1 MKRVAQITTLAIAA
15 VIITGCHAATP
26 NEGQVAV
33 VVKKPWFFG
42 DGGVRQ
48 QSVQT
53 GREWFALSTELR
65 YVDIKPIQF
74 TMVIDDMFS
83 KDNVPLD
90 FNAAMRVR
98 VTDPVRLAVEFGVDD
113 IPWNESYSA
122 PAWYSNNVFRP
133 WERAVRRA
141 VKNYGMSEMV
151 SDTTPESCGKSTI
164 EQIDEQVE
172 VEMRA
177 EFARIKLPVE
187 LIDITI
193 GRANPPNEIK
203 EQRVETARQE
213 QLQKTEVQRLAAEK
227 EREAAERQRAVSD
240 NAYRREMGLNT
251 EQFVSLEAIKMQK
264 DVCLKGGCTFVVSG
278 GSVTPVFD
286 IKK

>member
-1 MKRVAQITTLAIAA
+1 MKKLTSVMALLVAAA
-15 VIITGCHAATP
+15 LLTGCHAATP
-26 NEGQVAV
+26 DPGQVTV

-48 QSVQT
+48 QLVQT
-53 GREWFALSTELR
+53 GQEWFAWSTQLW
-65 YVDIKPIQF
+65 YVDVKPTQF

-90 FNAAMRVR
+90 FNAAMRIR
-98 VTDPVRLAVEFGVDD
+98 ITDPVRLATDFGVQD
-113 IPWNESYSA
+113 IQWNEKYSA
-122 PAWYSNNVFRP
+122 PAWYSNNVFKP

-151 SDTTPESCGKSTI
+151 SDTTEGGGKSTI
-164 EQIDEQVE
+164 EQIDEQIE
-172 VEMRA
+172 AEMRA

-213 QLQKTEVQRLAAEK
+213 QLQKTEVQRLAAELK
-227 EREAAERQRAVSD
+227 REAAERQRAVSD
-240 NAYRREMGLNT
+240 NAYRREMGLDT
-251 EQFVSLEAIKMQK
+251 AQFVSLEAIKMQK
-264 DVCLKGGCTFVVSG
+264 EVCLKGGCTFVAG
-278 GSVTPVFD
+278 GSGATPVFD
-286 IKK
+286 VSKK

>member
-1 MKRVAQITTLAIAA
+1 MRRVAQVVTLLVVA
-15 VIITGCHAATP
+15 VILTGCHAETP

-33 VVKKPWFFG
+33 VVKKPWFLG

-90 FNAAMRVR
+90 FNAAMRIR
-98 VTDPVRLAVEFGVDD
+98 VTDPVRLATEFGVQDVQ
-113 IPWNESYSA
+113 WNEKYSA
-122 PAWYSNNVFRP
+122 PAWYSNNVFKP

-141 VKNYGMSEMV
+141 VKNYGLSERV
-151 SDTTPESCGKSTI
+151 SDTTEGSGKSTI
-164 EQIDEQVE
+164 EQIDEQIE

-177 EFARIKLPVE
+177 EFARLKLPVR

-193 GRANPPNEIK
+193 GRATPPNEIK
-203 EQRVETARQE
+203 EQRVETARQA
-213 QLQKTEVQRLAAEK
+213 QLQTTEVQRLAAELK
-227 EREAAERQRAVSD
+227 REAAERQRAVSD
-240 NAYRREMGLNT
+240 NAYRKEMGLNT

>member
-1 MKRVAQITTLAIAA
+1 MNRFASLVMVIVVAVLAASCNAA
-15 VIITGCHAATP
+15 AP
-26 NEGQVAV
+26 DPGQVAV

-42 DGGVRQ
+42 HGGVRQ

-53 GREWFALSTELR
+53 GREWFALSTQLW
-65 YVDIKPIQF
+65 YVDVKPIQF

-98 VTDPVRLAVEFGVDD
+98 VTDPVRLAVEFGVHD
-113 IPWNESYSA
+113 IKGNDNYSA
-122 PAWYSNNVFRP
+122 PAWYSNNVFKP

-151 SDTTPESCGKSTI
+151 SDTVAEGGRKSTI
-164 EQIDEQVE
+164 EQIDEQIE

-177 EFARIKLPVE
+177 EFTRIKLPVE

-213 QLQKTEVQRLAAEK
+213 QLQKTEIQRHLAEQK
-227 EREAAERQRAVSD
+227 REAAERQRAVSD
-240 NAYRREMGLNT
+240 NAYRQQMGLNT

-264 DVCLKGGCTFVVSG
+264 EVCLKGGCTFVASSNG
-278 GSVTPVFD
+278 VTPVFD
-286 IKK
+286 VKK